1 MALRKCPYCK
11 AIIDESLQYCSNCGT
26 QLLFPEDEEIEEDI
40 PGERIVEEEEEEE
53 GVEHKYEV
61 EESGLASDEEEE
73 EVKESLEE
81 VEPEEVLPEEKEEEI
96 EEREKEPSEE
106 LPEKGAEELEETKEK
121 AKDMPPSGSLK
132 FDTADLEQVP
142 DARTKDLDEM
152 QRILKSFKEKA
163 ESAERPRFDED
174 HTPPLEE
181 KEEAE
186 DLAQAE
192 EEIPEKAEAA
202 FLEGD
207 EKEEMDEKT
216 EEEEISED
224 ERKERED
231 IEEFL
236 DSIKKER
243 ADQALAFEKSILS
256 TTPEEKDVERE
267 PTPHVLI
274 DLEEKEKEDIERFVK
289 EVKEERKEE
298 TTDSITPEEFPATPK
313 GIKIETS
320 ELKRDIPP
328 WAEKIKEAQPPE
340 SDEIEEKATEEET
353 PAPEEEIPEEAM
365 AEEVF
370 QEEELPKEESSV
382 EVISEEPTIPD
393 MDVSF
398 PEIIEEEEIF
408 KEGAEELAE
417 EEAKKETPEIRMRE
431 VMQPPSKLS
440 IWLIS
445 RAFDLLT
452 TGACWFIT
460 LWIASR
466 LVGVSL
472 FQLISVSTLPAIGF
486 YLIILFIYCFFF
498 LLFLGETLGHY
509 IFSQE

>member
-40 PGERIVEEEEEEE
+40 PGEKIVEEEEEEE
-53 GVEHKYEV
+53 GVEHKYELG
-61 EESGLASDEEEE
+61 ESGLTSDEEEG
-73 EVKESLEE
+73 EVKESPEEEELEE
-81 VEPEEVLPEEKEEEI
+81 AFPEEKEEEI
-96 EEREKEPSEE
+96 EEKEKEPSEE

-121 AKDMPPSGSLK
+121 DIPPSGSLK

-174 HTPPLEE
+174 LTPPPEE
-181 KEEAE
+181 KEEGE
-186 DLAQAE
+186 DLGQAE
-192 EEIPEKAEAA
+192 EEIPEKGEVH
-202 FLEGD
+202 FLEGE
-207 EKEEMDEKT
+207 EKEEMERKI

-231 IEEFL
+231 VEEFL
-236 DSIKKER
+236 ESIKKER
-243 ADQALAFEKSILS
+243 ADQALAFEKSVLS
-256 TTPEEKDVERE
+256 TTPEEKEVERE
-267 PTPHVLI
+267 PTPHKLI

-289 EVKEERKEE
+289 EVKEEREEE
-298 TTDSITPEEFPATPK
+298 TSESMTPEEFSATPK

-328 WAEKIKEAQPPE
+328 WAEKIKEAQPHE
-340 SDEIEEKATEEET
+340 FDETEEKVAEEET
-353 PAPEEEIPEEAM
+353 SAPEEEIPEDEI
-365 AEEVF
+365 AEEEF
-370 QEEELPKEESSV
+370 QEEELLKEESSV
-382 EVISEEPTIPD
+382 DVISEEPTIPD
-393 MDVSF
+393 MEVSF
-398 PEIIEEEEIF
+398 PVMIEEEEIF
-408 KEGAEELAE
+408 KEEAEEVAE
-417 EEAKKETPEIRMRE
+417 EEAKKEAPEIRMRE

-472 FQLISVSTLPAIGF
+472 FQLISVSALPAIGF
-486 YLIILFIYCFFF
+486 YLVILFIYCFYF